1 MACNQG
7 GIALQPLDDLAPGVD
22 LAAGRPHRA
31 SEVECGVGR
40 PDKQESMER
49 CAGRR
54 KVADDPAT
62 ITDLVELVA
71 VGHAARVDVI
81 TDELARSLIRVA
93 ELNADPGG
101 SIVLNLS

>member
-1 MACNQG
+1 LPYNRST
-7 GIALQPLDDLAPGVD
+7 ISPLVLISPPDVRTAPG
-22 LAAGRPHRA
+22 
-31 SEVECGVGR
+31 VECGVGR